1 MFKES
6 QLPEDIAVVS
16 VDLTPNDEG
25 LIYLPGVLKEAGLA
39 PSAGEARR
47 LIDGGGVKI
56 DQKPVAPKSYN
67 IDPALLHSDCV
78 LQVGKRKYARLA

>member
-47 LIDGGGVKI
+47 LIDGGVIKSAGRGK
-56 DQKPVAPKSYN
+56 VAFDVPF
-67 IDPALLHSDCV
+67 
-78 LQVGKRKYARLA
+78 LAEHLRRRNE

>member
-1 MFKES
+1 MEQMENQRVRLSKRLIKES
-6 QLPEDIAVVS
+6 
-16 VDLTPNDEG
+16 LTG
-25 LIYLPGVLKEAGLA
+25 LLKEAGLA
-39 PSAGEARR
+39 PSVSEARR

-67 IDPALLHSDCV
+67 IDPALLHAGVV